1 MAQTLRSTIPAAD
14 STLINGKG
22 RFVGGPKA
30 DLAVVNVQRG
40 KRYRLR
46 LVSIS
51 CDPNFIFSID
61 NHDLTII
68 EVEGVAVIPHK
79 VNTIQIL
86 SGKWVRLHCN
96 FALC

>member
-1 MAQTLRSTIPAAD
+1 MAPKLSGTIPEAD

-22 RFVGGPKA
+22 RYLGGPRV

-40 KRYRLR
+40 RRYRLR

-61 NHDLTII
+61 GHDLTVI
-68 EVEGVAVIPHK
+68 EVEGVEVNPHT
-79 VNTIQIL
+79 VNAIQI
-86 SGKWVRLHCN
+86 
-96 FALC
+96 FAGE

>member
-1 MAQTLRSTIPAAD
+1 MGD

-22 RFVGGPKA
+22 RYPLGPNA
-30 DLAVVNVQRG
+30 ELAVVNVQQG

-61 NHDLTII
+61 NHNLTVI
-68 EVEGVAVIPHK
+68 ESDGVALNPVT
-79 VNTIQIL
+79 VTSIQI
-86 SGKWVRLHCN
+86 
-96 FALC
+96 FAGE